1 MSSSSV
7 KKRRAQW
14 RGEFRTQTEIRSFGQ
29 FVAAKRKAARIKAQA
44 EELARLMVIERET
57 RERAADR
64 ERLLAEQRA
73 EEAKG
78 PEVTTYSGDA

>member
-1 MSSSSV
+1 MSSAGV

-29 FVAAKRKAARIKAQA
+29 FVAAKRKAARVKAQA
-44 EELARLMVIERET
+44 EELARLMSIERAK
-57 RERAADR
+57 RERAEER
-64 ERLLAEQRA
+64 ERLLKKQQL

-78 PEVTTYSGDA
+78 PEVTTYYGDA